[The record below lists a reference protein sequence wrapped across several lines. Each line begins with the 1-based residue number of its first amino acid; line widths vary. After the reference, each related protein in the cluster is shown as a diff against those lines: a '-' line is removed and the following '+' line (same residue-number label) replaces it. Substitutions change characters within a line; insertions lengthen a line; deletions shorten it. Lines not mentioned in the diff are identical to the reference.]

1 MLKLEISYFVFLLFP
16 EFLQVLEYFIY
27 SSYYSESL
35 LSI

>member
-1 MLKLEISYFVFLLFP
+1 MLKLEISYFVFLLFH